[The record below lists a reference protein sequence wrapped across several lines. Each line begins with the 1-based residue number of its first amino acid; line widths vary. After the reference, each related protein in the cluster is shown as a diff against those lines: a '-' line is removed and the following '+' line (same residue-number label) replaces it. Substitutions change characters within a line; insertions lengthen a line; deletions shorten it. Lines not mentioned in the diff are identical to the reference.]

1 MKKQEAHVN
10 LLEISIN
17 NDYVTGNILDCLY
30 HQKYYKLIG
39 INYSRQRYTSIPPTN
54 KFCKKIRRRWC
65 CNNVFFS
72 WKEAKNILDFL

>member
-39 INYSRQRYTSIPPTN
+39 IDY
-54 KFCKKIRRRWC
+54 
-65 CNNVFFS
+65 
-72 WKEAKNILDFL
+72 

>member
-30 HQKYYKLIG
+30 YQKYYKLIG
-39 INYSRQRYTSIPPTN
+39 IDYSRQRYTSIPQQINFVRKLEEDDVATMFFFPE
-54 KFCKKIRRRWC
+54 KKQKI
-65 CNNVFFS
+65 F
-72 WKEAKNILDFL
+72 

>member
-39 INYSRQRYTSIPPTN
+39 IDYSRQRYTVFPQQINFVRKLEEDDVATMFFFPE
-54 KFCKKIRRRWC
+54 KKQKI
-65 CNNVFFS
+65 F
-72 WKEAKNILDFL
+72 

>member
-1 MKKQEAHVN
+1 MKKQEAHVI

-39 INYSRQRYTSIPPTN
+39 IDYSRQRYTVFPQQINFVRKLEEDDVAAMFFFPE
-54 KFCKKIRRRWC
+54 KKQKI
-65 CNNVFFS
+65 F
-72 WKEAKNILDFL
+72 